1 MWPLILVALC
11 TTVPAEA
18 ARIKDIAGLFGVSE
32 NTLSG
37 YGLVT
42 GLNRTGDS
50 AQNAAAIRAL
60 SNRLQGLG
68 MTLSDDDIKSRN
80 VAVVMVTASLPAGS
94 RPGSQFDITISSTG
108 DARSLEGGVLQ
119 LTPLIA
125 ANGTTIATSYGPI
138 TVGGYSVES
147 RGSTTIKNH
156 PTVGIVSRGATVQ
169 VEIPNQFRVAEAT
182 SLEFILHEPDF
193 TNSARVATL
202 VNALLGPDTAT
213 AIDSG
218 TVRVDVPDKYL
229 GRQTELVASIESLE
243 VTLDHIAKVVVNER
257 TGTVVMGADITLSPV
272 AVAHGGMTITVS
284 QQNQVSQP
292 NPFGGGDTTLVRN
305 TDVRVHED
313 EGKVTL
319 LKGATVGDVVSALNT
334 MGVTPRDLIVIL
346 QSMQAAG
353 GLHATIET
361 M

>member
-1 MWPLILVALC
+1 MLPLVALLAF
-11 TTVPAEA
+11 TMPAANA
-18 ARIKDIAGLFGVSE
+18 ARIKDIAGLYGVSE

-50 AQNAAAIRAL
+50 AQNSAAIRAL

-80 VAVVMVTASLPAGS
+80 VAVVMVTATLPAGS

-125 ANGTTIATSYGPI
+125 ANGSTIATSYGSI

-147 RGSTTIKNH
+147 RGTSTVKNH
-156 PTVGIVSRGATVQ
+156 PTVGTVSRGATVQ
-169 VEIPNQFRVAEAT
+169 VEVPNQLRISEAT
-182 SLEFILHEPDF
+182 ELEFILHEPDF
-193 TNSARVATL
+193 TNSSRVTTL
-202 VNALLGPDTAT
+202 VNALLGSNTAV
-213 AIDSG
+213 AVDSG
-218 TVRVDVPDKYL
+218 TIRVTVPDPYL
-229 GRQTELVASIESLE
+229 GRQTELVAAIESLE
-243 VTLDHIAKVVVNER
+243 VSLDHIAKVVVNER

-292 NPFGGGDTTLVRN
+292 SAFGAGDTMLVRN

-313 EGKVTL
+313 EGRVTL

-334 MGVTPRDLIVIL
+334 LGVTPRDLIVIL

-353 GLHATIET
+353 GLHAQIET